1 MHASRDAIRM
11 HATQTVLKIRG
22 FPPKQDRFIIGKL
35 QPWAKRLEFIRE
47 WVSRMETGSIDLRIW
62 SETNYLN
69 V

>member
-22 FPPKQDRFIIGKL
+22 FPTKQDRFIIGKL

-47 WVSRMETGSIDLRIW
+47 GVSRMETGSIDLRIW